1 MLTDMSETDLG
12 SSADEVLSALP
23 EIIVQVDA
31 DFRIGTVNRSESP
44 VFLRVPAPG
53 DRLEEVFVAKA
64 ISVIAGLIDKAQR
77 TGEADAEYDNGPEQF
92 CITARRLESA
102 PRTLLVFQ
110 DRTRLRHAEQALED
124 LVKDRGSFLASISHE
139 LRTPLTAVLGYASLL
154 AEPNPHLDE
163 TTRSAM
169 ARDMT
174 DQAWDLAGIVE
185 DLLTVARTEIGE
197 LRVVSVPVN
206 LAANAAQIIESM
218 GDRGSYVMVAGDMTV
233 TGVGDPARF
242 RQIVR
247 NLLCNALTHGSEPV
261 TVEVN
266 SDETYA
272 VLRVKDRGPGVPH
285 VLVESIFNRY
295 VTGGDAH
302 TPGGVGIG
310 LWICRELTSL
320 MGGHLTYRREPDE
333 TVFQATIPLF
343 DGTRNQ

>member
-1 MLTDMSETDLG
+1 MSEADLG
-12 SSADEVLSALP
+12 STAEEVLSALS
-23 EIIVQVDA
+23 EIIVLVDA
-31 DFRIGTVNRSESP
+31 DFRIGAINRSESP

-53 DRLEEVFVAKA
+53 DRLEEVFAAKA
-64 ISVIAGLIDKAQR
+64 MEVIAGLIHKAHR
-77 TGEADAEYDNGPEQF
+77 TGEAAAEYDNGPEQF
-92 CITARRLESA
+92 WITARRLESA

-110 DRTRLRHAEQALED
+110 DRTSLRHAEQALAD
-124 LVKDRGSFLASISHE
+124 LVKDRGSFLESISHQ
-139 LRTPLTAVLGYASLL
+139 LRTPLTVVLGYASLL
-154 AEPNPHLDE
+154 AGPNPHLDE

-169 ARDMT
+169 AHDIS

-185 DLLTVARTEIGE
+185 DLLTVARSEIGE

-218 GDRGSYVMVAGDMTV
+218 GDQGRYVMVTGDMTV

-247 NLLCNALTHGSEPV
+247 NLLRNALTHGSEPV
-261 TVEVN
+261 TVEVD

-272 VLRVKDRGPGVPH
+272 VLRVRDRGPGVPDM
-285 VLVESIFNRY
+285 LVESIFNRY
-295 VTGGDAH
+295 VTGRDEN

-320 MGGHLTYRREPDE
+320 MGGHLTYWREPDE
-333 TVFQATIPLF
+333 TVFQATIPLL
-343 DGTRNQ
+343 DGIPNQ